1 MYIVKRLKISNI
13 SSSRFERKENNVFN
27 ENLQI
32 MKVHGGRAFL
42 DVRAAFTLGEGKVAF
57 KFNRLDQNNKVSQ
70 KVDCYLD
77 MDEFV
82 YLTRM
87 ITSGEIYTYLQKHR
101 QYTVYGGKAENGAAI
116 SRQFKINLEI
126 KMEKAR
132 VLNAKGEEVETEIA
146 NHYLYFKGLQGPGV
160 KKLNGAITPNYS
172 ESSAQVN
179 IAIRMDVA
187 TVKTM
192 GYAFERAIKYYDEWN
207 IAGVLKERCDALHNN
222 ELAAANKTAAPQNY
236 SQQNYNQPAY
246 NQQSYNRPAYN
257 QQAYTQVATQVTP
270 QYSQP
275 APVYSQQAYN

>member
-1 MYIVKRLKISNI
+1 M
-13 SSSRFERKENNVFN
+13 FG

-32 MKVHGGRAFL
+32 MKVHGGKAFL

-82 YLTRM
+82 FLTKM
-87 ITSGEIYTYLQKHR
+87 ITSGKIYDYLKKRR
-101 QYTVYGGKAENGAAI
+101 QYIVYGGKAENGAAI
-116 SRQFKINLEI
+116 SRQFKVNLEI
-126 KMEKAR
+126 KMEKAKI
-132 VLNAKGEEVETEIA
+132 LNARGEEVETEVA

-160 KKLNGAITPNYS
+160 RKPNGAISPNYS
-172 ESSAQVN
+172 ESSAAIN
-179 IAIRMDVA
+179 IAIRMDEP
-187 TVKTM
+187 TVKAM

-207 IAGVLKERCDALHNN
+207 IAGVLKERCNALHDN
-222 ELAAANKTAAPQNY
+222 EIAAANKTAAPQNY
-236 SQQNYNQPAY
+236 NQQSY

-257 QQAYTQVATQVTP
+257 QQSYNQRAYTQVAPQVTP